1 MHIIRPVLAVFVLLF
16 SGPIFAQNWF
26 MFEDKAERFTVNFPE
41 EPTVTDITYES
52 DHSMMLPA
60 KVYRASDGTTD
71 YSIIVVNYV
80 GTSIS
85 EARGSIAFAAWNFR
99 KRGGEITYD
108 GYAQIDRIEG
118 HQLQILNEDMS
129 RTFIAIHLHDS
140 RLFILEATT
149 PAGVPPPL
157 HFQNSIGIFDQEGNR
172 VRYQIDVNGQ
182 TERWYRGGAYGE
194 SPDGYADLYDI
205 EEELAY
211 RRGLDEGV
219 YDQNIAQELAYQR
232 SLAEGEN
239 DQNAD
244 EVQP

>member
-1 MHIIRPVLAVFVLLF
+1 MVALLF
-16 SGPIFAQNWF
+16 SGPVFAQNWF
-26 MFEDKAERFTVNFPE
+26 MFEDKAERFTVNFPQ

-52 DHSMMLPA
+52 DSGMMLPA
-60 KVYRASDGTTD
+60 KVYRASDGATN
-71 YSIIVVNYV
+71 YSIIVVNYF
-80 GTSIS
+80 GASIG
-85 EARGSIAFAAWNFR
+85 EIRGSMAFAAWNFR
-99 KRGGEITYD
+99 KRSGEITYD
-108 GYAQIDRIEG
+108 GYAQVDRIEG

-129 RTFIAIHLHDS
+129 RTFVAIHLHDS

-149 PAGVPPPL
+149 PASMPPPL
-157 HFQNSIGIFDQEGNR
+157 RFQNSIGIFDQEGNR
-172 VRYQIDVNGQ
+172 VRYQIDANGQ
-182 TERWYRGGAYGE
+182 TERWYQGGAYGE
-194 SPDGYADLYDI
+194 SPEGIADLYDI

-211 RRGLDEGV
+211 RRSLAEGE